1 MGSPGT
7 ALKVPEFNQNQN
19 GNTTENS
26 ILQSIQDLCR
36 ICGKSNHVNEP
47 LVLID
52 VFSSEGEKN
61 KLLTMLKFCFT
72 PEVSP
77 VFILFDLRS
86 STLSQWGEI
95 ISEGALLL
103 LYTYQGRKKS

>member
-19 GNTTENS
+19 GNAAENS
-26 ILQSIQDLCR
+26 IILDLCR

-72 PEVSP
+72 PEVSS
-77 VFILFDLRS
+77 VFKFRYLISETLSVLDIID
-86 STLSQWGEI
+86 LSQWG
-95 ISEGALLL
+95 
-103 LYTYQGRKKS
+103 